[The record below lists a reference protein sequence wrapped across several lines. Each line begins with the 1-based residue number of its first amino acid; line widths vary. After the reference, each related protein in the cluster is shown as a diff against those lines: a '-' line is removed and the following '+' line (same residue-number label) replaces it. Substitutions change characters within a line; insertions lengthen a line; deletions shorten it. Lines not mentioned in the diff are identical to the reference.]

1 MSQIEK
7 LINKMKDNPNGIR
20 PEEAQRVLNAF
31 GYRLDRQKGS
41 HMHFINDDGD
51 VVTIP
56 ERTPLKAVYVKDIL
70 IRISKQ

>member
-7 LINKMKDNPNGIR
+7 LINKMKDRPNGIR
-20 PEEAQRVLNAF
+20 PEEAKRVLNAF

>member
-7 LINKMKDNPNGIR
+7 LINKMKDKPNGIR

-31 GYRLDRQKGS
+31 GYRLDRQRGS